1 MNRPI
6 ITNPTGD
13 IKALFQRY
21 KVGLLCDETPEGFY
35 DILRKMLNNEID
47 LNLYTRDSLYVA
59 NEILSFDKR
68 IDKFLDIFEETAKK
82 VKPQV

>member
-1 MNRPI
+1 
-6 ITNPTGD
+6 
-13 IKALFQRY
+13 
-21 KVGLLCDETPEGFY
+21 LLCDETPEGFY
-35 DILRKMLNNEID
+35 DTLRKMLNKEID